1 MEGKSMSGKTPGQAA
16 YEGYRAFSRGK
27 SLISG
32 QPIPEWDV
40 LEDDLTAAWEAAAT
54 AGAAGAH
61 ERTAELVSD
70 GILTAVKAASG
81 DTIVIAFNHPV
92 SARRAREVRECWAV
106 YAPGTTIVLV
116 DDVADIEAISNGGV
130 GALVADVSA
139 LRDELDETRAAFAEL
154 AAHFGK
160 GAQSGWT
167 ARISGTVLHRLCLAA
182 KVPDPGAPVTAGT
195 EHLAA
200 ELAEEGR

>member
-1 MEGKSMSGKTPGQAA
+1 MSGKTSGQAA
-16 YEGYRAFSRGK
+16 YEAYYGAVAMLPGILLPAWGE
-27 SLISG
+27 LIDA
-32 QPIPEWDV
+32 EH
-40 LEDDLTAAWEAAAT
+40 LTWEAVAA